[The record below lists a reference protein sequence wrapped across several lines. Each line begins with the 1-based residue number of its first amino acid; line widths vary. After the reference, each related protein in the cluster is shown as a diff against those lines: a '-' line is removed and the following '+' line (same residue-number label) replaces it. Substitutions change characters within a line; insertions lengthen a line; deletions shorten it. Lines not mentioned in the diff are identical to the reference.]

1 MNPPNKPQHPPNP
14 PNGWE
19 LLYIHFSKSEKQN
32 YIFTMELIGGLGGS
46 GGFSVWLI
54 AGDTREK
61 GVLLFYE
68 VQAMLSESSNGG
80 TKVHTLN
87 EVT

>member
-14 PNGWE
+14 PNGSG
-19 LLYIHFSKSEKQN
+19 LLYIFFSKSEKQN

-54 AGDTREK
+54 AGEPREK
-61 GVLLFYE
+61 GALLFLRCSGQ
-68 VQAMLSESSNGG
+68 VARKQ
-80 TKVHTLN
+80 
-87 EVT
+87 